1 MGCGGS
7 KVNAVD
13 AEAVDGR
20 DTELQSPGNGVK
32 TSINEESDPK
42 AVQFSA
48 EIKSNGVPLNEGK
61 ITIKIKIYRM

>member
-13 AEAVDGR
+13 ADAIDGR

-48 EIKSNGVPLNEGK
+48 EIQSKLLK
-61 ITIKIKIYRM
+61 TT